1 MKIDSSGKALG
12 AYAPQAKP
20 ARRDETPAA
29 ARPAAP
35 SENVAINPAASK
47 MSAIERE
54 IGTAPAFDSE
64 KVAAIKAAITAG
76 TFSVHPEKIADG
88 LIASAR
94 ELLS

>member
-1 MKIDSSGKALG
+1 
-12 AYAPQAKP
+12 
-20 ARRDETPAA
+20 
-29 ARPAAP
+29 
-35 SENVAINPAASK
+35 